1 MMVIFAVFALGM
13 FTGCSLAGVIC
24 YYWWWRQFS
33 VQRLRSLADMQD
45 TSCEFSTVDH
55 DAPDMKPT
63 KSQREA
69 DANIR
74 VRQNGSYVRAT
85 SSGSTDLQTQD
96 SRMSEKAHLRR
107 LWHDVLRLLTVEE
120 LKVACRSLG
129 SSPTGLK
136 DRLIDNV
143 ADIMMNKDDIT
154 VPTDRQLR
162 YILFL
167 SREKTSRK
175 VRVLQWTDIQNRVQL
190 SDCLSRWLQQE

>member
-24 YYWWWRQFS
+24 YYCWWRQFS

-45 TSCEFSTVDH
+45 TLCEVSTADH
-55 DAPDMKPT
+55 DAPDMQPT

-74 VRQNGSYVRAT
+74 ACQSGRYVGAT
-85 SSGSTDLQTQD
+85 SSGSTDHQTQD
-96 SRMSEKAHLRR
+96 SRTSAKVHLRR

-120 LKVACRSLG
+120 LRVACRSLG

-136 DRLIDNV
+136 DHLIDNV
-143 ADIMMNKDDIT
+143 ADIMINEDDIT

-167 SREKTSRK
+167 SSEKTSRK
-175 VRVLQWTDIQNRVQL
+175 ARVLQWTDVQNRVQI